1 MLYDIEKDE
10 IIPTKGPFFR
20 KFFPLHN
27 KYLERERQVIER
39 LKMNPHPNIV
49 SYYTVTDRYIDMEL
63 LTPLDKDS
71 LTDILPVMER
81 VKSFLQGIGIYYV
94 DWKLDNLAKGSR
106 GYTLIDF
113 DSSGIADNDYGNGL
127 NPIVWTLEPTGWSYQ
142 EAKKTCATPK
152 EIDDWS
158 FDYNL
163 VKPYQKLIRNM
174 DCTCPE
180 CLPSTNSSNTYG
192 LETPI
197 ACETGGLIYE

>member
-1 MLYDIEKDE
+1 MLYDIEKNE
-10 IIPTKGPFFR
+10 ILPMEGTLFR
-20 KFFPLHN
+20 KLFPFHS

-49 SYYTVTDRYIDMEL
+49 SYYTVTDRYIDMEW

-71 LTDILPVMER
+71 LADILPVMEN

-94 DWKLDNLAKGSR
+94 DWKLDNIAKGSR

-113 DSSGIADNDYGNGL
+113 DSSGISDG
-127 NPIVWTLEPTGWSYQ
+127 ISWTLEPTGWSYQ
-142 EAKKTCATPK
+142 EAKKTCATHK
-152 EIDDWS
+152 DIDDWA

-163 VKPYQKLIRNM
+163 VQPYQKLIRKM
-174 DCTCPE
+174 DYTCPE
-180 CLPSTNSSNTYG
+180 CLPSNIASNTYG
-192 LETPI
+192 LETQI